1 MLKSW
6 KAGLVVTALLV
17 AALQPVLVAEFVN
30 YDDDVYV
37 TDNFHV
43 ITGLSCENLRWAFG
57 TFHGANWH
65 PLTWLSHQADVS
77 LWGMNAPGHHLTSL
91 LIFILAA
98 LLLMN
103 FLNRVTGDALVSMGT
118 ILLWALHPMRVES
131 VAWIAERKDMLAML
145 VLAVVLLAYRRFLE
159 RPGPG
164 RALTLHGAYLVGCLT
179 KPSLVIL
186 PLLLLALDF
195 WPLGRMTG
203 RSAAK
208 FRRLTLEKVPLLLMA
223 AASSVM
229 TFVAQSKGGAVGA
242 LDILPLRLRL
252 ANGARSIM
260 IYLWKT
266 LFPRGLSVAH
276 PHPMYD
282 VSLGAAAAGLLLF
295 LALSFLAYATREK
308 YPAFTFGWAWFVAG
322 LAPVLGIVQVG
333 VQAWA
338 DRYMLIPHLG
348 LAVTGSLGTVL
359 LAKRFSG
366 IHYRTVAAVVI
377 LAVALP
383 LGLAS
388 HLQAGTWRNSI
399 DLFRRAVEVDPG
411 NYLAHYNLGIALAK
425 GDDYTGAEES
435 FREALGI
442 VPDWEQAHYQLGLL
456 YLDYGDAQR
465 AVEQYR
471 VLRNLSPRLADRFRR
486 FLSAA
491 GISW

>member
-1 MLKSW
+1 M
-6 KAGLVVTALLV
+6 AGLVVTALLV

-43 ITGLSCENLRWAFG
+43 ITGVSGENFRWAFG
-57 TFHGANWH
+57 TFYGANWH

-77 LWGMNAPGHHLTSL
+77 LWGMNASGHHLTSL

-98 LLLMN
+98 LLLMG
-103 FLNRVTGDALVSMGT
+103 FLYQATGDALLSTGA
-118 ILLWALHPMRVES
+118 ILLWALHPMRLES
-131 VAWIAERKDMLAML
+131 VAWVAERKDVLAML
-145 VLAVVLLAYRRFLE
+145 ALALVLLAYRRFLG
-159 RPGPG
+159 RRGPG
-164 RALTLHGAYLVGCLT
+164 TALVLHGAYLVGCLT
-179 KPSLVIL
+179 KPSLVIV

-195 WPLGRMTG
+195 WPLGRMAG
-203 RSAAK
+203 RSAVSI
-208 FRRLTLEKVPLLLMA
+208 RRLLLEKVPLILMA
-223 AASSVM
+223 VASSLI
-229 TFVAQSKGGAVGA
+229 TFIAQRAGGAVGD
-242 LDILPLRLRL
+242 LEILPLWLRL
-252 ANGARSIM
+252 ANGARSIL

-282 VSLGAAAAGLLLF
+282 VSIGAAATGLLLF
-295 LALSFLAYATREK
+295 LACSFLAWAARK
-308 YPAFTFGWAWFVAG
+308 RFPAFAFGWAWFVAA

-348 LAVTGSLGTVL
+348 LAVTASMAIVL
-359 LAKRFSG
+359 LARRFPG
-366 IHYRTVAAVVI
+366 GHHRAMAALVI

-383 LGLAS
+383 LASAS

-399 DLFRRAVEVDPG
+399 DLFRRAVAVDPG

-425 GDDYTGAEES
+425 GDDYTGAEDS

-456 YLDYGDAQR
+456 YLDYGDTR
-465 AVEQYR
+465 KAVEQYHI
-471 VLRNLSPRLADRFRR
+471 LRNLSPRLADRFQR

-491 GISW
+491 GINW